1 MAIKLD
7 GSLIAIFFIFWFTFL
22 ILKKLYFEPYK
33 KVLEERENIIKDRK
47 EKEERAIEVYQRKAD
62 EIKRRLEETRS
73 AVLAEVNELRKKAE
87 EEKAIRLE
95 ALRRELSER
104 REEYRRKIEEE
115 LHSSQEK
122 IKGMAEW
129 MAEEIERKLI

>member
-47 EKEERAIEVYQRKAD
+47 EKEERAIEVYQRRAD
-62 EIKRRLEETRS
+62 DIKRRLEETRS